1 MLTPRVSDASPR
13 ASRVDATSTSWADV
27 DAQPAE
33 VLGDRRREV
42 AAPLDGG
49 EALEGIAPVAV
60 VLGCVGAD
68 LLRER
73 FGELDEPGAGR
84 GLGRQLERHGV
95 LRPSDCVPC
104 AIERPVRAAEVH
116 ERLAALRTAHLADA
130 REEDRVVGDLDLV
143 DDFAVEVR
151 ERAGDRRD

>member
-1 MLTPRVSDASPR
+1 MRRRARAASTRRARREPSDAE
-13 ASRVDATSTSWADV
+13 
-27 DAQPAE
+27 PAE

-49 EALEGIAPVAV
+49 EALEGIAAVAV
-60 VLGCVGAD
+60 VLGRVDAD

-73 FGELDEPGAGR
+73 FGELDEPGARR

-95 LRPSDCVPC
+95 LRLSDCVPC
-104 AIERPVRAAEVH
+104 AISVRYARRKYTSGSPH
-116 ERLAALRTAHLADA
+116 FALPHLADA
-130 REEDRVVGDLDLV
+130 REEDRVVGDFDLV

-151 ERAGDRRD
+151 ERAGDQRDCRRAP